1 MKHLLLITL
10 IFVSISIL
18 AQDRVFTYAYQSN
31 VLNKG
36 QKELE
41 VWTTLKNGREHFFKG
56 FKNRIEF
63 EIGLGSKLQTSFYL
77 NNEYKKGI
85 GEENGMEYFFTENK
99 QSFSNEWKLK
109 LSDPVANMIGSAIYF
124 EYTLA
129 PSETELEGKLIF
141 DKQTGKIIQAF
152 NIVGE
157 FEFEKE
163 FEAEG
168 DEIEVE
174 NEKEVALELNYGL
187 SIKIKENLFI
197 GLELLNQN
205 EIKDSEIEHSILS
218 AGLGF
223 SYSIKGFWINFS
235 VLPQITDLKLNKQ
248 DLAGHEKVQ
257 GRLIFAY
264 EF

>member
-1 MKHLLLITL
+1 MMLIS
-10 IFVSISIL
+10 SISYS
-18 AQDRVFTYAYQSN
+18 QDRVFTYTYQSN
-31 VLNKG
+31 VLNAG

-41 VWTTLKNGREHFFKG
+41 VWTTMKSGREHYYKS

-63 EIGLGSKLQTSFYL
+63 EIGLGKKLQTAFYL

-85 GEENGMEYFFTENK
+85 GEENGIEYVFANNE

-109 LSDPVANMIGSAIYF
+109 LSDPVANRIGSALYF

-141 DKQTGKIIQAF
+141 DKQSDKLIQAF

-163 FEAEG
+163 FESEG
-168 DEIEVE
+168 DEIEIE
-174 NEKEVALELNYGL
+174 NEKEIVLELNYGI
-187 SIKIKENLFI
+187 SYKISKNLFLGI
-197 GLELLNQN
+197 ELVNQN
-205 EIKDSEIEHSILS
+205 EIVESEVEHSILL
-218 AGLGF
+218 AGAGV
-223 SYSIKGFWINFS
+223 SYFTNGFWLNFS
-235 VLPQITDLKLNKQ
+235 VLPQITDFTMNKM
-248 DLAGHEKVQ
+248 DLESHEQIQ